1 MRYRRA
7 LFVAELGKDA
17 APALAVLRRVAP
29 GLERLLVVAELPTRA
44 FAWLFGERAREQ
56 EDGATG
62 GVAALHEATVG
73 AAASVEV
80 QLAPELGGDAL
91 AALCEG

>member
-29 GLERLLVVAELPTRA
+29 GLERLLVVVELPTRA
-44 FAWLFGERAREQ
+44 FAWLFASSPNRPVPRNTSSLTCEPSDSPNSRNRGRRSG
-56 EDGATG
+56 GA
-62 GVAALHEATVG
+62 L
-73 AAASVEV
+73 
-80 QLAPELGGDAL
+80 
-91 AALCEG
+91 